1 MDLQQLIPST
11 SSLDNEEDA
20 ELLSLLDKALI
31 LPSEQL
37 EQPDYTLS
45 QDGIG
50 FAPRGNIMALTA
62 EMKHGKT
69 FVFTILTAALL
80 RGEYCGL
87 NGMIESPRLLF
98 FDTEQDRN
106 DGQRIQRRIQTIMNW
121 DYTDDSSH
129 LEQFRIYHLREYA
142 FDKRRAMIGA
152 AIRKY
157 KPDVVFIDG
166 LRDLLVD
173 FNDLK
178 ESSEL
183 IQWMMEQSSVNH
195 CAIWTVLHSNPGSEK
210 MRGHSGTELGN
221 KASDVF
227 RVHKNKLPNSSVV
240 TFDVEHAAARH
251 RDIAGWTFKID
262 DELPYGIPVL
272 ATKEDEK
279 AIETAS
285 DARKEELRGIIR
297 KYMHEAQACS
307 YRKILEMIRTGEKI
321 AQSKAKSI
329 LNEMIGQRI
338 LEKVFDGKYRITN
351 CDMPDSVQSEIP
363 F

>member
-87 NGMIESPRLLF
+87 NGMIESPRILF

-129 LEQFRIYHLREYA
+129 MEQFRIYHLREYA

-157 KPDVVFIDG
+157 QPDVVFIDG

-285 DARKEELRGIIR
+285 DARKEEL
-297 KYMHEAQACS
+297 YNMLSEVMHQ
-307 YRKILEMIRTGEKI
+307 
-321 AQSKAKSI
+321 AQSCSKRRIRELMKEKLSIGSTKADRMI
-329 LNEMIGQRI
+329 NEAIKVQV
-338 LEKVFDGKYRITN
+338 LEEIMDGKYRLKS
-351 CDMPDSVQSEIP
+351 PDSKSDVQSEIS